1 MAKNISIDRRKRLR
15 EEPHTGHNRWH
26 PDIPPVLEVDPGEEV
41 TLETRDANDLQ
52 IGPRTTAKDLE
63 KLERTVAHP
72 LTGPV
77 YVKGAKPG
85 DLLEIEYLDI
95 VPERYGWTRFSPGFG
110 FLPDLFDHYFVAHWD
125 ITPEYASSPQLPGV
139 RIPNGAF
146 MGTAGVAP
154 SHEQLRKWT
163 AREAELLERGGRVMP
178 PTPAAAVPAH
188 GPAASEGLRTIPPRE
203 NCGNADVKQLTRGSK
218 LFVPVAVDGALYS
231 VGDGHYAQG
240 DSECCGTAIEMGA
253 TAVVRFRIHS
263 QLAKEKNIVWPRFS
277 HPGFFQPP
285 EVGMPRN
292 FIATMGMPITPE
304 GRNESC
310 DLGLAARNAV
320 LEMIKLLEERGWSRE
335 QAYVLCSVAVDLRVS
350 NVVDVPNV
358 VVSALLPE
366 DIFRR

>member
-1 MAKNISIDRRKRLR
+1 
-15 EEPHTGHNRWH
+15 
-26 PDIPPVLEVDPGEEV
+26 
-41 TLETRDANDLQ
+41 
-52 IGPRTTAKDLE
+52 
-63 KLERTVAHP
+63 

-77 YVKGAKPG
+77 HVKGAKPG

-125 ITPEYASSPQLPGV
+125 ITPAYATSPQLPGV

-178 PTPAAAVPAH
+178 PTTAAAVPSH

-203 NCGNADVKQLTRGSK
+203 NCGNVDIKQLTRGSK

-253 TAVVRFRIHS
+253 TAVVRFRIHR

-285 EVGMPRN
+285 EIGMPRN

-335 QAYVLCSVAVDLRVS
+335 QAYVLCSVAVDLRIS
-350 NVVDVPNV
+350 NLVDVPNV
-358 VVSALLPE
+358 TVSALLPE
-366 DIFRR
+366 DIFR